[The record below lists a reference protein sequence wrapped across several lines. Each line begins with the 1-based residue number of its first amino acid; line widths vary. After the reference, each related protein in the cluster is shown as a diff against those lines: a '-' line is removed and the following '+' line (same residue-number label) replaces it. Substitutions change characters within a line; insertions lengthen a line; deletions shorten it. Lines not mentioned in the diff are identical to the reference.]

1 MGGQGV
7 RVGGVRG
14 GCRFVRGGI
23 VCRLLS
29 AVVRE

>member
-7 RVGGVRG
+7 RVGVSG
-14 GCRFVRGGI
+14 GCRFVGGGGI

>member
-7 RVGGVRG
+7 RVGVSG
-14 GCRFVRGGI
+14 GCRFVGGGI

>member
-7 RVGGVRG
+7 RVGVSG

-29 AVVRE
+29 AVV